1 MLSVKKFSII
11 CDLDGKILSFN
22 HKCEIF
28 FKLLKQD
35 VVGIERIYN
44 LISSGFVIYF
54 IDKFNYFKNTQI
66 DSYNVSVI
74 LNNSISTN
82 LVLRKKNNKKFIIVD
97 FFDAPNVL
105 INPKKSFLTSVN
117 LIFRSKFTLGSIL
130 PFFFSFFLSIN
141 NFDEYSFFITFI
153 LFVALYF
160 LHVSAN
166 TFNDYFDWKSGRDK
180 SNLDYVLFS
189 TGGSRVIDLKLI
201 SEKNML
207 YLSILSLVI
216 VSILGVI
223 LIYLRGFLI
232 FYLGF
237 IGFFCVYFYSAP
249 PVHLASRYG
258 LGELMHVICLGPLMT
273 YGCTYAL
280 TGISNFDY
288 LVLGFPF
295 GLLITC
301 CLLLNEVP
309 DSKFDRIS
317 KKFNLVVFLGLKFV
331 PYLFSILFLVAFSI
345 ILIYTLFLNYIFFSF
360 IFIIIPYFLNGIKDV
375 FNINLHRD
383 YINKA
388 CLFSFYIYLYIG
400 LILIFSSILNSLTY
414 FYPW

>member
-1 MLSVKKFSII
+1 MLNVKKFSII
-11 CDLDGKILSFN
+11 CDLDGKILSFD
-22 HKCEIF
+22 HKCENF
-28 FKLLKQD
+28 FKLLKKD

-44 LISSGFVIYF
+44 LISSDFVIYF
-54 IDKFNYFKNTQI
+54 IDKFNYFKNTHVNLY
-66 DSYNVSVI
+66 DVSVV
-74 LNNSISTN
+74 LNNSISIN
-82 LVLRKKNNKKFIIVD
+82 LVLRHKFNKKFIIVD
-97 FFDAPNVL
+97 FFDLPDVL
-105 INPKKSFLTSVN
+105 IKPKKSFLTSIN

-141 NFDEYSFFITFI
+141 NFDDYSFAIAII
-153 LFVALYF
+153 LVIALYF

-180 SNLDYVLFS
+180 VNVDYVLFS
-189 TGGSRVIDLKLI
+189 TGGSRAIDLKLI

-207 YLSILSLVI
+207 YLSILSLFI
-216 VSILGVI
+216 VSILGLI

-237 IGFFCVYFYSAP
+237 FGFFCVYFYSAP
-249 PVHLASRYG
+249 PIHLASRYG
-258 LGELMHVICLGPLMT
+258 LGELMHIICLGPLMT

-288 LVLGFPF
+288 FVLGFPF

-309 DSKFDRIS
+309 DSKFDKLS
-317 KKFNLVVFLGLKFV
+317 KKFNLVVFLELERV
-331 PYLFSILFLVAFSI
+331 PYLFIVLFSFAFLI
-345 ILIYTLFLNYIFFSF
+345 ILIYTLFFNYIFFALTF
-360 IFIIIPYFLNGIKDV
+360 MVIPYFLNGIKYV
-375 FNINLHRD
+375 FKISLYRNSLSE
-383 YINKA
+383 A

-400 LILIFSSILNSLTY
+400 LILIFSSILNSLTH

>member
-1 MLSVKKFSII
+1 MLSIKKFSII

-28 FKLLKQD
+28 FKLLKHD

-54 IDKFNYFKNTQI
+54 IDKFNYFKNAQI
-66 DSYNVSVI
+66 DSYNVGVI
-74 LNNSISTN
+74 LNNSVSTN

-97 FFDAPNVL
+97 FFDVPNILVK
-105 INPKKSFLTSVN
+105 PKESFLTSIN
-117 LIFRSKFTLGSIL
+117 LVFRSKFTLGSIL

-153 LFVALYF
+153 LFLALYF

-180 SNLDYVLFS
+180 INVDYVLFS
-189 TGGSRVIDLKLI
+189 TGGSRAIDLKLI
-201 SEKNML
+201 SEKKML

-216 VSILGVI
+216 VSILGLI

-249 PVHLASRYG
+249 PIHLASRYG

-280 TGISNFDY
+280 TGISNLDY

-309 DSKFDRIS
+309 DSKFDRVS
-317 KKFNLVVFLGLKFV
+317 KKFNLVVFLGLEFV
-331 PYLFSILFLVAFSI
+331 PYLFSILFLFAFFI
-345 ILIYTLFLNYIFFSF
+345 ILIYTLFLNYVFFLF
-360 IFIIIPYFLNGIKDV
+360 IFIIIPYFLNGIKYV
-375 FNINLHRD
+375 FNINLHSRV
-383 YINKA
+383 ISMGKA
-388 CLFSFYIYLYIG
+388 CII
-400 LILIFSSILNSLTY
+400 
-414 FYPW
+414 